1 MTFALLA
8 GLLLVGPSVGAPAA
22 QIFRSTTD
30 LVNVWATVVDRSGR
44 VVTSLTA
51 DAFTLEE
58 DGKPQEITFFRSE
71 DQTPL
76 NVAVVVDTSGSM
88 VDKLADVQDALR
100 HFMDLMRPEDE
111 IFMLRFSDSV
121 ELIAEPDERDRL
133 GQRIARL
140 RAVGGTALFDAARE
154 GAETVARGR
163 HTKRVVLLITDGND
177 TTSRS
182 SKRNAV
188 DAITR
193 SEALLYAVGIG
204 HGERGSFGHDIFV
217 GPGHGGGHGGSG
229 SRVQNDRV
237 DGGTLRDLA
246 EPTGGRHYVL
256 EQAHR
261 GGRDLIDEA
270 IQEIAAELR
279 HQYTLGYYS
288 TNTQAD
294 GKFRRITVVPKDR
307 SLKVRARRGYVPRG
321 SSSGALLQPM
331 DHRDQQH
338 HKQQGKEDPVIAVE
352 PS

>member
-1 MTFALLA
+1 MRF
-8 GLLLVGPSVGAPAA
+8 GLLGGFVVIAASVSTPTA

-51 DAFTLEE
+51 DAFTLDE

-71 DQTPL
+71 DQSSL
-76 NVAVVVDTSGSM
+76 SVAVVVDTSGSM

-121 ELIAEPDERDRL
+121 ELIAEPDERDHL

-154 GAETVARGR
+154 GAETVTRGR

-177 TTSRS
+177 TTSHS

-217 GPGHGGGHGGSG
+217 GPGHGGGHGGL
-229 SRVQNDRV
+229 VQAQNDRV

-261 GGRDLIDEA
+261 RGRDLIDEA

-279 HQYTLGYYS
+279 HQYTLGYYPANPQ
-288 TNTQAD
+288 TD
-294 GKFRRITVVPKDR
+294 GKFRRITVETKDR
-307 SLKVRARRGYVPRG
+307 SLKVRARRGYMPRAA
-321 SSSGALLQPM
+321 SSGSLLQPV
-331 DHRDQQH
+331 DYRDQQH
-338 HKQQGKEDPVIAVE
+338 QRQ
-352 PS
+352 